1 MSPAP
6 PVYCGIC
13 AAPCLFPRTSIQP
26 PSPTAHTGLVGSDT
40 LNAVVVPIDPESAGG
55 QGPTWLHAWHHL
67 RVSCGILNPSAV
79 SISSPPLASS
89 LRPSSIDPTRRTVRI
104 HHYCLEAAI
113 RTIRKS
119 TFTSGYTHEETMMLG
134 WSLPKWTGWGP
145 WGSNTPD
152 QDSMHTAA
160 WPSGFWTGTASQ
172 SSRWQS
178 ERGKEGSHLL
188 PVGPSG
194 PRSVL
199 AP

>member
-1 MSPAP
+1 
-6 PVYCGIC
+6 
-13 AAPCLFPRTSIQP
+13 
-26 PSPTAHTGLVGSDT
+26 
-40 LNAVVVPIDPESAGG
+40 
-55 QGPTWLHAWHHL
+55 
-67 RVSCGILNPSAV
+67 
-79 SISSPPLASS
+79 
-89 LRPSSIDPTRRTVRI
+89 
-104 HHYCLEAAI
+104 
-113 RTIRKS
+113 
-119 TFTSGYTHEETMMLG
+119 MLG